1 MVSTVL
7 RMQEKVGDQQGDY
20 WKTQSE
26 DARGRASLMRD
37 PIAKATMLEI
47 AQKYEAMAQLAGRRE
62 ASRNGHA

>member
-1 MVSTVL
+1 
-7 RMQEKVGDQQGDY
+7 
-20 WKTQSE
+20 
-26 DARGRASLMRD
+26 MRD

>member
-7 RMQEKVGDQQGDY
+7 RMQEKVGDQGDY
-20 WKTQSE
+20 WKTQAE

-47 AQKYEAMAQLAGRRE
+47 AQKYEAMAELAGRRE
-62 ASRNGHA
+62 VSRNGHA